1 MPWSLGKSTCPWDFP
16 GKKMVGLLLD
26 LGIPRWL
33 FIFPNRETH
42 YLWNL
47 WGRCWD
53 VLGLPD
59 LHTFRVAGISVRNAS
74 RHNRRSF
81 LWWELC
87 CHLDHN
93 IRGVVCFRWG
103 GLMFNGLCTSYVIYT
118 SYVMRRLLLFPA
130 HVRHV
135 TLETSET
142 LIPAHIRLATLHTS
156 VVVRSIT
163 TLWTIPKANL
173 RNGSNKDKAES
184 T

>member
-33 FIFPNRETH
+33 FIFPTGKPLETH

-59 LHTFRVAGISVRNAS
+59 LHTFRVAGISVRNHPQAQPQV
-74 RHNRRSF
+74 
-81 LWWELC
+81 LP
-87 CHLDHN
+87 
-93 IRGVVCFRWG
+93 
-103 GLMFNGLCTSYVIYT
+103 LMRTLLPLGPQHPW
-118 SYVMRRLLLFPA
+118 RLLLFPA